1 MERTAAGC
9 SLRIGIIF
17 LGLMLATPTFAANG
31 LDITRTQPRPASAF
45 GAIQVRGLG
54 NLICGGGWETT
65 VVLMDLGLTPVS
77 FRQSFFGNNGQ
88 PASFSVQNQG
98 AAVAVPA
105 MVVEGT
111 VAPNGSVSFTLPDEG
126 QSMQQGWSL
135 LSFTGAPNQLSGYA
149 ILRHA
154 AVAGTISETTVSFSG
169 MQDYSA
175 RVQFDNTEGFQTQL
189 TIVNPASN
197 LPAQVRL
204 TYFDVQGR
212 TLLLDTVTVNPG
224 QQTTVNLPNT
234 YPDLA
239 GKAGSVTVFASTNV
253 LSITALRVNPAS
265 GAISSI
271 PVMDIISGINLQ

>member
-1 MERTAAGC
+1 M
-9 SLRIGIIF
+9 
-17 LGLMLATPTFAANG
+17 
-31 LDITRTQPRPASAF
+31 TRTQPRPASAF
-45 GAIQVRGLG
+45 GGVQVRSLG
-54 NLICGGGWETT
+54 NLVFGGGWQTT

-77 FRQSFFGNNGQ
+77 FRQSFFGNDGQ
-88 PASFSVQNQG
+88 PASFSVRNQG

-105 MVVEGT
+105 TVVEGT
-111 VAPNGSVSFTLPDEG
+111 VAPNGTVSFTLPDES

-135 LSFTGAPNQLSGYA
+135 LSFDGSPNQLSGYA

-169 MQDYSA
+169 MQDFSS
-175 RVQFDNTEGFQTQL
+175 RLQFDNTAGFQTQL

-204 TYFDVQGR
+204 TYFDTQGQ
-212 TLLLDTVTVNPG
+212 TLLLDTLIVNPG
-224 QQTTVNLPNT
+224 EQTTVNLPNT

-239 GKAGSVTVFASTNV
+239 GKAGSVAVLASTNV
-253 LSITALRVNPAS
+253 LSITGLKLNPAS

-271 PVMDIISGINLQ
+271 PVMDVISGINLE